1 MYRIKVRA
9 WEGYTRWWTWCI
21 RVYMCVCMRA
31 HTTKLGI
38 HSVCVYITHTHAR
51 RQIPGP
57 AMCSTF
63 SDYKA
68 TLTLHAQKHTHTCVL
83 IYYNIGG
90 YIYIYIYHIYIYM
103 CVWWFSE
110 SYMCMFFSLC
120 VCACVGM
127 DMITSLLE
135 THLARERAF
144 QPVHVL
150 MYVCVCFCVHFAFTC
165 ACGSCVNVCLHG
177 LCFSFDFLNLMDA
190 LVWSTSSHLGS
201 CFCFTIKST

>member
-1 MYRIKVRA
+1 MNMV
-9 WEGYTRWWTWCI
+9 YTRI
-21 RVYMCVCMRA
+21 HVCVCV
-31 HTTKLGI
+31 HTPQNSVYTACAYTSHTHMHVDKYLDLRCVQRFRITKL
-38 HSVCVYITHTHAR
+38 HSRYMR
-51 RQIPGP
+51 RN
-57 AMCSTF
+57 T
-63 SDYKA
+63 
-68 TLTLHAQKHTHTCVL
+68 HTHTCVL

-90 YIYIYIYHIYIYM
+90 YIYIYTFIIYIYTCDM